1 MKLATFKIHTE
12 ERVGAVVEDEVVDLC
27 SAYAAM
33 LRDDGESNPVLWARA
48 AVPFRMIDFLGGGEA
63 SLDSAEEALEYAVE
77 NPGMRGVDGERLV
90 LGLEEVRLM
99 PPVPRPGK
107 VYCAAV
113 NFYDHATESIEDPEE
128 RESEIRR
135 LRELNLDVPVIF
147 QKPPD
152 LVVGPCDPIIKP
164 RASDRLDYECELAV
178 VIGREG
184 KYIDRGEAYEYIA
197 GYMVFIDV
205 SFRDQ
210 GFPSD
215 VDFRMFKR
223 DINWTKGKGMD
234 NAAPTGPVILTKDE
248 VPNPYKPPLR
258 LITRVNGVTR
268 QDGDL
273 STMIIDIPRIVEYL
287 SSGTTLKPG
296 DVIATGTVAGVAR
309 SWPDGFL
316 KVGDVVECEIP
327 SIGVLRHEVVPD
339 PSGD

>member
-1 MKLATFKIHTE
+1 MKLATFRIHTE
-12 ERVGAVVEDEVVDLC
+12 ERVGAVVGDEVVDLC
-27 SAYAAM
+27 SAYAS
-33 LRDDGESNPVLWARA
+33 LLEGDGESNPVLWAEA
-48 AVPFRMIDFLGGGEA
+48 AVPPRMIDFLGGGTA
-63 SLDSAEEALEYAVE
+63 SLDAAEEALEYAIE
-77 NPGMRGVDGERLV
+77 NPDIRGVKGERLV
-90 LGLEEVRLM
+90 MGLEEVKLLA
-99 PPVPRPGK
+99 PVPRPGK

-113 NFYDHATESIEDPEE
+113 NFYDHATESFEDPEE
-128 RESEIRR
+128 REREISR
-135 LRELNLDVPVIF
+135 LRDLNLDVPVIF

-152 LVVGPCDPIIKP
+152 LIAGPGDPIINP
-164 RASDRLDYECELAV
+164 RASSKLDYECELAV

-184 KYIDRGEAYEYIA
+184 KYIDRDDAYDYIA
-197 GYMVFIDV
+197 GYTVFIDV

-223 DINWTKGKGMD
+223 DINWTKEKGMD

-248 VPNPYKPPLR
+248 IPNPYKPPLK
-258 LITRVNGVTR
+258 LITRVNGVKR

-287 SSGTTLKPG
+287 SNGTTLKPG

-316 KVGDVVECEIP
+316 KEGDLVECEIP
-327 SIGVLRHEVVPD
+327 PIGVLRHEVVPD
-339 PSGD
+339 S

>member
-1 MKLATFKIHTE
+1 MKLATFRIHTE
-12 ERVGAVVEDEVVDLC
+12 ERVGAVVGDEVVDLC
-27 SAYAAM
+27 SAYAS
-33 LRDDGESNPVLWARA
+33 LLEGDGESNAVLWAEA
-48 AVPFRMIDFLGGGEA
+48 AVPPRMIDFLSGGTA
-63 SLDSAEEALEYAVE
+63 SLDAAEEALEYAIE
-77 NPGMRGVDGERLV
+77 NPDIRGVKGERLV
-90 LGLEEVRLM
+90 MGLEEVKLLA
-99 PPVPRPGK
+99 PVPRPGK

-113 NFYDHATESIEDPEE
+113 NFYDHATESFEDPEE
-128 RESEIRR
+128 REREISR
-135 LRELNLDVPVIF
+135 LRDLNLDVPVIF

-152 LVVGPCDPIIKP
+152 LIAGPGDPIIKP

-184 KYIDRGEAYEYIA
+184 KYIDRDDAYDYIA
-197 GYMVFIDV
+197 GYTVFIDV

-248 VPNPYKPPLR
+248 VPNPYKPPLQ
-258 LITRVNGVTR
+258 LVTRVNGVKR

-287 SSGTTLKPG
+287 SNGTTLKPG

-316 KVGDVVECEIP
+316 KEGDLVECEIP
-327 SIGVLRHEVVPD
+327 PIGVLRHEVISD
-339 PSGD
+339 L